1 MTRSIKITKE
11 DTWYVAQDTQ
21 SGVTSQGKSMDEA
34 IANLHEAMDLYEVDD
49 VFNGKSKINQCKKR

>member
-11 DTWYVAQDTQ
+11 DTWYVAQDIQ